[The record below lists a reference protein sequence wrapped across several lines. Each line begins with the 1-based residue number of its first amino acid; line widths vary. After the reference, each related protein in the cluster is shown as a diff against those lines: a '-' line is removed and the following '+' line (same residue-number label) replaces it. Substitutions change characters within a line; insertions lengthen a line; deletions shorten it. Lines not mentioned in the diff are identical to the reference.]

1 MSGIKTR
8 SDKMKEVL
16 IKKTDNSTITTIKAD
31 FQPKPTINILDV
43 SSLTDLGYEFTM
55 STRGTSKKY
64 KSLTF
69 SESSFSEIKLS
80 IDFVNNYKDD
90 DKVVINYKVTNIDN
104 EDNFKSL
111 LKDTSLFTLTSA
123 AFYPIYTYTPIN
135 SNFYTLK

>member
-16 IKKTDNSTITTIKAD
+16 IKKTDNSTITVIKAD
-31 FQPKPTINILDV
+31 PKPIITILDV
-43 SSLTDLGYEFTM
+43 SADTDLGYKFTM
-55 STRGTSKKY
+55 STRARGSSKKY

-80 IDFVNNYKDD
+80 IDYVNYFEDD

-123 AFYPIYTYTPIN
+123 FFPTYTPNN